1 MSKKKRR
8 TLYECT
14 HARVG
19 TGRIYCSQK
28 YPLSQASLDG
38 SLDIHHL
45 EEGKQLAPKVC
56 QQCGDFDCMGPPVPE
71 EERGWLRITTKEVKR
86 HDEIDWEPLRKALA

>member
-1 MSKKKRR
+1 MQVNKKKRR
-8 TLYECT
+8 TLYECA

-19 TGRIYCSQK
+19 TGRIYCNQK

-38 SLDIHHL
+38 SLDVHRL

-56 QQCGDFDCMGPPVPE
+56 QQCDDFDCMGPPVPE
-71 EERGWLRITTKEVKR
+71 EERGWLNMKEVKEHGSTDR
-86 HDEIDWEPLRKALA
+86 QALREAVA